1 MHIYLFDVRYSRTSI
16 LDSSMQ
22 FHIYFVCMHVVYVRV
37 APGEV
42 SNDHIIEA
50 PTNELPTPLSNS
62 SDRRSS
68 RDIGVQAFSLEI
80 EEEKKKLID
89 DKNEQHPPAKTSET
103 KRRDYHKCKQNE
115 TSKCI
120 FDAHQIEFI
129 F

>member
-1 MHIYLFDVRYSRTSI
+1 M
-16 LDSSMQ
+16 
-22 FHIYFVCMHVVYVRV
+22 CYVRV

-42 SNDHIIEA
+42 SNDHIIET

-89 DKNEQHPPAKTSET
+89 DKNEHPTAKTSEI

-120 FDAHQIEFI
+120 FDTHRMIRIEFI